1 MRFFISYL
9 ALSVSRLFSNQD
21 YAPRIQEGSSDVPY
35 HRIGASTVNNTP
47 FYSISSMR
55 GGAPSNK
62 IIKAISIEG
71 DVKNSTRINI
81 VE

>member
-1 MRFFISYL
+1 
-9 ALSVSRLFSNQD
+9 
-21 YAPRIQEGSSDVPY
+21 
-35 HRIGASTVNNTP
+35 
-47 FYSISSMR
+47 MR